1 MRKGRTWEESKPGE
15 RIESEGVEG
24 VYRTLE
30 AEVLN
35 GDASTMAG
43 RGKGV
48 SGKGMTSEGASVGAR
63 VERVFLAMRAPGIA
77 ALRVTH
83 ARHCSA
89 RHCINLQSSG
99 LSSRTEQKLDPAVP

>member
-1 MRKGRTWEESKPGE
+1 MGKGRTWEESKPGE

-24 VYRTLE
+24 VYPTLE
-30 AEVLN
+30 RLRFSTVGS

-63 VERVFLAMRAPGIA
+63 VERVFLAMRAPGN
-77 ALRVTH
+77 
-83 ARHCSA
+83 CS
-89 RHCINLQSSG
+89 
-99 LSSRTEQKLDPAVP
+99 SSRYLRPPLQRTALH

>member
-30 AEVLN
+30 AEVLS

-63 VERVFLAMRAPGIA
+63 VERVFLAMRAPGN
-77 ALRVTH
+77 
-83 ARHCSA
+83 CS
-89 RHCINLQSSG
+89 
-99 LSSRTEQKLDPAVP
+99 SSRYPRPPLQRTALY